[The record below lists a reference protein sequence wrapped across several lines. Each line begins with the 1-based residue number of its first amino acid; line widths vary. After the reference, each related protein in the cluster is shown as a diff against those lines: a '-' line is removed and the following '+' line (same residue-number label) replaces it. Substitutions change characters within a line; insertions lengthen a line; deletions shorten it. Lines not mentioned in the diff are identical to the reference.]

1 MMLETTLKTDFV
13 PGTNLTG
20 GLAAAAWRF
29 LLPSLQLENIL
40 CLEAPALAT
49 LNALSQHCKTL
60 TVISTNAGKL
70 ENTRQKLAR
79 QGDSHLRMIHVHD
92 FKRLPVA
99 DKTVDLILLA
109 GKNGLAMVH
118 RSPSLHAEF
127 DRLLTPE
134 GTVYF
139 ESHALAAR
147 LRVRRVLR
155 GLRDDGFK
163 CARLFWLTPLKGE
176 LRTAFPLRDEQMTHY
191 LLTHVLFGQS
201 FKKRAASRVGAWL
214 SRSGLFSR
222 LMPRRAVLLQRAR
235 TKEQVCSAPRYID
248 ELAKAAAV
256 NLKSYRVGLSARGKY
271 NSNKTIFYA
280 FAPHKAKPDIVIK
293 MTRAPEF
300 NARLENEYRVLA
312 RLEQERLVA
321 RDSFPQPLFFGMH
334 AGLVVVGQKAVHGEP
349 FRSRTQAQAQCPLAQ
364 QALAWMTQLAANSVK
379 KISPEQTRASLEA
392 LLQRFIANYPFAKN
406 EAVFLS
412 NQIQTLAESAQTF
425 PLVFQHGDPGTWN
438 MLVSPEGKLIVID
451 WEAGE
456 PNGVPLWDM
465 FYFMR
470 SFGNWCARKAGVRD
484 TLKAFA
490 QNFLEPSEVGALL
503 IETVENYCNRIGLQ
517 RNLVG
522 PLLYTCWMH
531 RALKESTRLTGT
543 ELEQGHYFNL
553 LKLCIEQHE
562 APALQA
568 LLG

>member
-1 MMLETTLKTDFV
+1 MLETTLKTDFV

-20 GLAAAAWRF
+20 GLASAAWRF
-29 LLPSLQLENIL
+29 LLPSLELEHIL
-40 CLEAPALAT
+40 CLETPPIAT
-49 LNALSQHCKTL
+49 LNVLSQHCKTL
-60 TVISTNAGKL
+60 TVISTNATKL
-70 ENTRQKLAR
+70 ENARQKLER
-79 QGDSHLRMIHVHD
+79 QGGSRLRMIHVPD

-109 GKNGLAMVH
+109 GKNGLALVH
-118 RSPSLHAEF
+118 RSPNLHEEF
-127 DRLLTPE
+127 DRLLTPS

-147 LRVRRVLR
+147 LRVRRILKK
-155 GLRDDGFK
+155 LRDDGFK
-163 CARLFWLTPLKGE
+163 RARLFWITPLQGE
-176 LRTAFPLRDEQMTHY
+176 MRTAFPLRDEQMTQY

-201 FKKRAASRVGAWL
+201 FKKRAASRVGTLL
-214 SRSGLFSR
+214 SRSGFFSR
-222 LMPRRAVLLQRAR
+222 FMPRRAVMLQRSS
-235 TKEQVCSAPRYID
+235 TKEQISTAPNFIQEIARSSDID
-248 ELAKAAAV
+248 LQAH
-256 NLKSYRVGLSARGKY
+256 RFGLSARGKY

-280 FAPHKAKPDIVIK
+280 FAPKQAKPEIVIK

-312 RLEQERLVA
+312 KLEQERHVA
-321 RDSFPQPLFFGMH
+321 RDSFPQPLFFGLH

-349 FRSRTQAQAQCPLAQ
+349 FRSRTQANAQCPLAQ
-364 QALAWMTQLAANSVK
+364 QALAWMTQLAASSVK
-379 KISPEQTRASLEA
+379 NIAAAQVSTA
-392 LLQRFIANYPFAKN
+392 LGQLLDRFVANYPFAKS
-406 EAVFLS
+406 EAAFLS
-412 NQIQTLAESAQTF
+412 NQIKMLGESKQTF

-470 SFGNWCARKAGVRD
+470 SFGNWCVRKEGVRD

-490 QNFLEPSEVGALL
+490 KNFCEPSEVGALL
-503 IETVENYCNRIGLQ
+503 LETVDEYCNRIGLE
-517 RNLVG
+517 RRLAG

-531 RALKESTRLTGT
+531 RALKESTRLTGA
-543 ELEQGHYFNL
+543 ELERGHYFNL
-553 LKLCIEQHE
+553 LKLCIAEHKT
-562 APALQA
+562 PALQA